1 MNIKFLLPFLIMAF
15 LTISCKNKLKTS
27 EVTSYTTKY
36 DFVISF
42 GSCNNQNLKNN
53 LWDDVL
59 ENNPNIWIWGGDII
73 YSDTEDMNYLSKNYQ
88 KQAADSSYAAFK
100 NKTEILA
107 TWDDHDYGLNDGGTE
122 YLKKK
127 KSQQVFLDFLNADSD
142 DIRRNREGIYYAKN
156 YTINDKNINVIVLD
170 SRYFRTSLTIDT
182 KTKKRYKPNKYGNGT
197 MLGDAQWEWLE
208 KELSKKNSDYNIIVS
223 SIQFLSSEHGYE
235 SWGNMP
241 HEVDKLQN
249 LIVNTKAKRVII
261 LSGDRHISE
270 FSKKYIKG
278 LNYPLVDFTSS
289 GLTHSYS
296 GFKGEANKYRVGDVV
311 FTKSFGILKFNLTND
326 EVLMEMRG
334 DYNKIL
340 QAITQKY

>member
-27 EVTSYTTKY
+27 EVTFNKTKY

-88 KQAADSSYAAFK
+88 KQATDSSYVAFK

-122 YLKKK
+122 YSKKK
-127 KSQQVFLDFLNADSD
+127 ESQQVFLDFLNAGTD
-142 DIRRNREGIYYAKN
+142 DIRRSREGIYYAKN

-182 KTKKRYKPNKYGNGT
+182 KTKKRYKPNKYGKGT
-197 MLGDAQWEWLE
+197 MLGDA
-208 KELSKKNSDYNIIVS
+208 
-223 SIQFLSSEHGYE
+223 
-235 SWGNMP
+235 
-241 HEVDKLQN
+241 
-249 LIVNTKAKRVII
+249 
-261 LSGDRHISE
+261 
-270 FSKKYIKG
+270 
-278 LNYPLVDFTSS
+278 
-289 GLTHSYS
+289 
-296 GFKGEANKYRVGDVV
+296 
-311 FTKSFGILKFNLTND
+311 
-326 EVLMEMRG
+326 
-334 DYNKIL
+334 
-340 QAITQKY
+340 